1 MQVQTEKLKDWS
13 TQVLK
18 DLTEFKIRSTYLE
31 IGLIKE
37 ENWKSLVKSK
47 STVCALKF
55 LNSTVASKSKKY
67 LELKISYF
75 LSSNCE
81 NIPVETAKFIAKTQS
96 HMIENIKT
104 NCRTPDL
111 PILPSLPFDWKIW
124 KALYS
129 RGCLVGRSSVTVG
142 TVLLLLWPL
151 KMLKLSKL

>member
-96 HMIENIKT
+96 HMIETIKT
-104 NCRTPDL
+104 NFQVYYKPNLICNAGL
-111 PILPSLPFDWKIW
+111 ISECKQ
-124 KALYS
+124 S
-129 RGCLVGRSSVTVG
+129 H
-142 TVLLLLWPL
+142 LLN
-151 KMLKLSKL
+151 